1 MSSSYFAI
9 KEGMPTLDIHNYLT
23 ENEIKNNLKIMEM
36 DLNVI
41 KKLVT
46 YSNAIRF
53 IDTKLSKRKEK
64 YEHYLLVLDNIH
76 KTATVTGF
84 EK

>member
-1 MSSSYFAI
+1 MAI
-9 KEGMPTLDIHNYLT
+9 KEGMPTLDKHSSLT
-23 ENEIKNNLKIMEM
+23 EEEIKNHLKIMET

-41 KKLVT
+41 KKLET

-53 IDTKLSKRKEK
+53 IDTKLSKRKEN
-64 YEHYLLVLDNIH
+64 YEHYLLVLDNIN